1 VNQWSI
7 NPPIPG
13 PTAAEYASYWLSV
26 APDKRHEI
34 PGLSAVVQCDVWS
47 VKDGSVIC
55 WIPRL
60 YVMQLTHPALVGAL
74 WRPVEAE
81 PTDPFEPKP
90 VNWGDI
96 ACRADVSPET
106 IAWAAAYD
114 KKMAEI
120 NKKLGR

>member
-1 VNQWSI
+1 MNQWSTDE
-7 NPPIPG
+7 PIPG
-13 PTAAEYASYWLSV
+13 KDGFVNLYWLSI
-26 APDKRHEI
+26 APAKRREV
-34 PGLSAVVQCDVWS
+34 PDLPAVVRCEVWAQ
-47 VKDGSVIC
+47 KGGSIIC
-55 WIPRL
+55 WIPKK
-60 YVMQLTHPALVGAL
+60 YFMQLAHPALVGAL

-90 VNWGDI
+90 VNWSVI